1 MTELTLCLKRARQ
14 EVMLALGADSDEKE
28 RFHRAQAESL
38 TAEAVRDIEREPNQA
53 HDWSELAPAT

>member
-14 EVMLALGADSDEKE
+14 EVMLALGADSDEEE
-28 RFHRAQAESL
+28 RMHRALAESL
-38 TAEAVRDIEREPNQA
+38 TAEAVRDIEREPDQP